1 MKAKPPVPYSLYVV
15 CPACAEETLHKVLK
29 GKVHAKGLDI
39 KVEATVECNECGRVH
54 AARVKETKPIQVPTV
69 ISWKDS
75 SERIKLEM
83 VPEDE
88 VTVGDIIQHEFP
100 LLVTAVETKVRRERR
115 ARAADVVCLWT
126 KRYDKVVVKFS
137 VSKGMRATSCE
148 VEAAP
153 DEEFCAQSI
162 VELERGPVIIT
173 SIRTT
178 DRNLETG
185 SAPASDIV
193 RIYARPVREPR
204 RAYEPSKERQF
215 SRGREV
221 NRGYGARSQGRSS
234 RRPPSRPRNQS
245 RR

>member
-1 MKAKPPVPYSLYVV
+1 MKEKPQVPYSLYVV
-15 CPACAEETLHKVLK
+15 CPVCGEETLHKVHK
-29 GKVHAKGLDI
+29 GKVHAKGQEI

-54 AARVKETKPIQVPTV
+54 AASVVETKPILVPAV
-69 ISWKDS
+69 VSWKDS
-75 SERIKLEM
+75 SERISIEM
-83 VPEDE
+83 APEDE
-88 VTVGDIIQHEFP
+88 ISVGDVIQHEFP
-100 LLVTAVETKVRRERR
+100 LLVTSVETKVRRERK
-115 ARAADVVCLWT
+115 ARAADVVTLWT

-137 VSKGMRATSCE
+137 VSKGMRASSYS

-153 DEEFCAQSI
+153 EEEFCAQDI

-178 DRNLETG
+178 DRNIEHG

-193 RIYARPVREPR
+193 RIYARPVRESR
-204 RAYEPSKERQF
+204 SREPPVGRQF

-221 NRGYGARSQGRSS
+221 NRGYGPRSQGRSS
-234 RRPPSRPRNQS
+234 RRPSSRPRNQS